1 MTRDEEFTG
10 SGPVG
15 RLLPRR
21 LAGAVVGA
29 ELVLN
34 VGTIVPLAVATGLVA
49 IVAAGAAVAAR
60 HEGEWR
66 QAPAAVR

>member
-1 MTRDEEFTG
+1 
-10 SGPVG
+10 
-15 RLLPRR
+15 
-21 LAGAVVGA
+21 VVGA

>member
-1 MTRDEEFTG
+1 MKSAPEPG
-10 SGPVG
+10 
-15 RLLPRR
+15 L
-21 LAGAVVGA
+21 
-29 ELVLN
+29 LN

-49 IVAAGAAVAAR
+49 IVAAGAAVAAL